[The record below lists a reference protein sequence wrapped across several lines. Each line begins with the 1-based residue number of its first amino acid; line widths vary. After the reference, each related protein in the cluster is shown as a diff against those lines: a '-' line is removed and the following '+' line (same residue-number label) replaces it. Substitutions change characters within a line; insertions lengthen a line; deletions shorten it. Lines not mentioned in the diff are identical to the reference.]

1 MWIAGREQ
9 GKRGTREEK
18 RARYVKRGRPAARFL
33 GALLAAGAL
42 AIFSLSFLI
51 PIQARAENAFD
62 YDRVQEEAEEPD
74 TSLLED
80 LDFSE
85 VQKTVDEILE
95 GNFQFE
101 TTVLD
106 LITGKQAFTLESF
119 LESLIRQ
126 AGSSWETEKQI
137 LLSILVLGIAASLF
151 SNFSTIFQNQQIAD
165 VSFEIAYMLLF
176 LILLQ
181 VFSGAAELAAG
192 VIGALRQFMDA
203 LIPAYCLA
211 VTMASGT
218 ATAVV
223 FYQFL
228 LGLIYVLEW
237 LIQEGLLGLIRVHVI
252 LVFIN
257 HLTKEEY
264 LSQMTEL
271 VGKLAGWVLKTVLA
285 VVIGFNT
292 LQGIITPVID
302 SLKSTAFS
310 RVTRMI
316 PGIGNVAGSVT
327 DVLLGSA
334 VLIKNGIGAAA
345 LVVIV
350 LLCLAPL
357 VKLGILAVLLELAS
371 ALIQPVSDKRMT
383 GCVAGVGGAI
393 RLLFR
398 AVFTVA
404 VLFVITVVVVT
415 VSVRG
420 SI

>member
-1 MWIAGREQ
+1 MKADMMDIRKNSSGGKGR
-9 GKRGTREEK
+9 KLPDRK
-18 RARYVKRGRPAARFL
+18 LGRILPFCVAV
-33 GALLAAGAL
+33 LAAVFLFPGEIYASE
-42 AIFSLSFLI
+42 ADPFS
-51 PIQARAENAFD
+51 
-62 YDRVQEEAEEPD
+62 YGRVEQETGEPD
-74 TSLLED
+74 TSLMEE

-85 VQKTVDEILE
+85 IQQTVDEIL
-95 GNFQFE
+95 GGDFQFE
-101 TTVLD
+101 TAVLD
-106 LITGKQAFTLESF
+106 LITGKQPFTLESF
-119 LESLIRQ
+119 LEALIHQ
-126 AGSSWETEKQI
+126 AGNNWETEKRI

-151 SNFSTIFQNQQIAD
+151 SNFTSIFQNQQIAE
-165 VSFEIAYMLLF
+165 VSFEITYMLLF

-181 VFSGAAELAAG
+181 VFSGAMELAAS
-192 VIGALRQFMDA
+192 VIGSLRQFMSA

-218 ATAVV
+218 TTAVV

-237 LIQEGLLGLIRVHVI
+237 LIQEGLLGLIQVHVI

-264 LSQMTEL
+264 LSQLTEL
-271 VGKLAGWVLKTVLA
+271 AGKAAGWVLKTILA
-285 VVIGFNT
+285 VVIGFNA
-292 LQGIITPVID
+292 LQGIISPVID

-310 RVTRMI
+310 RVAEMI

-345 LVVIV
+345 LIVIL
-350 LLCLAPL
+350 LLCMTPL
-357 VKLGILAVLLELAS
+357 VKLGILVILLELAA
-371 ALIQPVSDKRMT
+371 ALIQPVSDKRMA
-383 GCVAGVGGAI
+383 GCVAGVGDGI
-393 RLLFR
+393 KLLFR

-404 VLFVITVVVVT
+404 VLFVITIVVVT

>member
-1 MWIAGREQ
+1 MGRRCGLKALWRAALFLLIVSVLPALVPGQ
-9 GKRGTREEK
+9 VQAEENTK
-18 RARYVKRGRPAARFL
+18 EEASFRYEDV
-33 GALLAAGAL
+33 
-42 AIFSLSFLI
+42 
-51 PIQARAENAFD
+51 
-62 YDRVQEEAEEPD
+62 EEAAEEPD
-74 TSLLED
+74 ASLLEE

-85 VQKTVDEILE
+85 VQQTVDEIL
-95 GNFQFE
+95 GGDFQFE
-101 TTVLD
+101 NTVLD

-119 LESLIRQ
+119 LEALIAQ
-126 AGSSWETEKQI
+126 AGNNWETEKQI
-137 LLSILVLGIAASLF
+137 LFSILILGIAASLF
-151 SNFSTIFQNQQIAD
+151 SSFATVFQNQQIAE
-165 VSFEIAYMLLF
+165 VSFEITYMLLF

-181 VFSGAAELAAG
+181 VFTGAADLAAS
-192 VIGALRQFMDA
+192 VIGSLRQFMDA

-218 ATAVV
+218 TTAVV

-237 LIQEGLLGLIRVHVI
+237 LIQEGLLGLIQVHVI

-257 HLTKEEY
+257 HLSKEEY
-264 LSQMTEL
+264 LSQLSEL
-271 VGKLAGWVLKTVLA
+271 VVKAAGWVLKSILA
-285 VVIGFNT
+285 VVIGYNAI
-292 LQGIITPVID
+292 QGIISPVID

-310 RVTRMI
+310 RVAQMI

-345 LVVIV
+345 LIVIV
-350 LLCLAPL
+350 LLCMAPL
-357 VKLGILAVLLELAS
+357 LKLGLLVVILELAA

-383 GCVAGVGGAI
+383 GCVAGVGDGI
-393 RLLFR
+393 KLLFR

-404 VLFVITVVVVT
+404 VLFVITIVVVT

-420 SI
+420 SV

>member
-1 MWIAGREQ
+1 MKADMMDIRKNSSGGKGR
-9 GKRGTREEK
+9 KLPDRK
-18 RARYVKRGRPAARFL
+18 LGRILPFCVAV
-33 GALLAAGAL
+33 LAAVFLFPGEIYASE
-42 AIFSLSFLI
+42 ADPFS
-51 PIQARAENAFD
+51 
-62 YDRVQEEAEEPD
+62 YGRVEQETGEPD
-74 TSLLED
+74 TSLMEE

-85 VQKTVDEILE
+85 IQQTVDEIL
-95 GNFQFE
+95 GGDFQFE
-101 TTVLD
+101 TAVLD
-106 LITGKQAFTLESF
+106 LITGKQPFTLESF
-119 LESLIRQ
+119 LEALIHQ
-126 AGSSWETEKQI
+126 AGNNWETEKRI

-151 SNFSTIFQNQQIAD
+151 SNFTSIFQNQQIAE
-165 VSFEIAYMLLF
+165 VSFEITYMLLF

-181 VFSGAAELAAG
+181 VFSGAMELAAS
-192 VIGALRQFMDA
+192 VIGSLRQFMSA

-218 ATAVV
+218 TTAVV

-237 LIQEGLLGLIRVHVI
+237 LIQEGLLGLIQVHVI

-264 LSQMTEL
+264 LSQLTEL
-271 VGKLAGWVLKTVLA
+271 AGKAAGWVLKTILA

-292 LQGIITPVID
+292 LQGIISPVID

-310 RVTRMI
+310 RVAEMI

-345 LVVIV
+345 LIVIL
-350 LLCLAPL
+350 LLCMTPL
-357 VKLGILAVLLELAS
+357 VKLGILVILLELAA
-371 ALIQPVSDKRMT
+371 ALIQPVSDKRMA
-383 GCVAGVGGAI
+383 GCVAGVGDGI
-393 RLLFR
+393 KLLFR

-404 VLFVITVVVVT
+404 VLFVITIVVVT

>member
-1 MWIAGREQ
+1 MGTGKNGGADGR
-9 GKRGTREEK
+9 
-18 RARYVKRGRPAARFL
+18 RYPNRKPRRCLVFWASV
-33 GALLAAGAL
+33 LAAAFLLPGEIHASE
-42 AIFSLSFLI
+42 AAPFSYE
-51 PIQARAENAFD
+51 QVE
-62 YDRVQEEAEEPD
+62 QQTEETD
-74 TSLLED
+74 TSLMEE

-85 VQKTVDEILE
+85 IQQTVDEIL
-95 GNFQFE
+95 GGGFQFE
-101 TTVLD
+101 TAVLD
-106 LITGKQAFTLESF
+106 LITGRQPFTLESF
-119 LESLIRQ
+119 LEALIHQ
-126 AGSSWETEKQI
+126 AGNNWDTEKRI

-151 SNFSTIFQNQQIAD
+151 SNFTSIFQNQQIAE
-165 VSFEIAYMLLF
+165 VSFEITYMLLF

-181 VFSGAAELAAG
+181 VFSGAMELASG
-192 VIGALRQFMDA
+192 VIESLRQFMSA

-218 ATAVV
+218 ATATV

-237 LIQEGLLGLIRVHVI
+237 LIHEGLLGLVQVHVI

-264 LSQMTEL
+264 LSQLTEL
-271 VGKLAGWVLKTVLA
+271 AGKAAGWVLKTILA

-292 LQGIITPVID
+292 LQGIISPVID

-310 RVTRMI
+310 RVAEMI

-345 LVVIV
+345 LLVIL
-350 LLCLAPL
+350 LLCMAPL
-357 VKLGILAVLLELAS
+357 VKLGILVILLELAA

-383 GCVAGVGGAI
+383 GCVAGVGDGI
-393 RLLFR
+393 KLLFR

-404 VLFVITVVVVT
+404 VLFVITIVVVT

>member
-1 MWIAGREQ
+1 MGRRCGLKALWRAALFLLIVSVLPALVPGQ
-9 GKRGTREEK
+9 VQAEENTK
-18 RARYVKRGRPAARFL
+18 EEASFRY
-33 GALLAAGAL
+33 
-42 AIFSLSFLI
+42 
-51 PIQARAENAFD
+51 EN
-62 YDRVQEEAEEPD
+62 VEEAAEEPD
-74 TSLLED
+74 ASLLEE

-85 VQKTVDEILE
+85 VQQTVDEIL
-95 GNFQFE
+95 GGDFQFE
-101 TTVLD
+101 NTVLD

-119 LESLIRQ
+119 LEALIAQ
-126 AGSSWETEKQI
+126 AGNNWETEKQI
-137 LLSILVLGIAASLF
+137 LLSILILGIAASLF
-151 SNFSTIFQNQQIAD
+151 SSFATVFQNQQIAE
-165 VSFEIAYMLLF
+165 VSFEITYMLLF

-181 VFSGAAELAAG
+181 VFTGAADLAAS
-192 VIGALRQFMDA
+192 VIGSLRQFMDA

-218 ATAVV
+218 TTAVV

-237 LIQEGLLGLIRVHVI
+237 LIQEGLLGLIQVHVI

-257 HLTKEEY
+257 HLSKEEY
-264 LSQMTEL
+264 LSQMSEL
-271 VGKLAGWVLKTVLA
+271 VVKAVGWVLKSVLA
-285 VVIGFNT
+285 VVIGYNAI
-292 LQGIITPVID
+292 QGIISPVID

-310 RVTRMI
+310 RVAQMI

-345 LVVIV
+345 LIVIV
-350 LLCLAPL
+350 LLCMAPL
-357 VKLGILAVLLELAS
+357 LKLGLLVVILELAA

-383 GCVAGVGGAI
+383 GCVAGVGDGI
-393 RLLFR
+393 KLLFR

-404 VLFVITVVVVT
+404 VLFVITIVVVT

-420 SI
+420 SV

>member
-1 MWIAGREQ
+1 MGRRCGLKALWRAALFLLIVSVLPVLVPGQ
-9 GKRGTREEK
+9 VQAEENTK
-18 RARYVKRGRPAARFL
+18 EED
-33 GALLAAGAL
+33 
-42 AIFSLSFLI
+42 SFHY
-51 PIQARAENAFD
+51 ED
-62 YDRVQEEAEEPD
+62 VEEAAEEPD
-74 TSLLED
+74 TSLLEE

-85 VQKTVDEILE
+85 VQQTIDEIL
-95 GNFQFE
+95 GGDFQFE
-101 TTVLD
+101 NTVLD

-119 LESLIRQ
+119 LEALIAQ
-126 AGSSWETEKQI
+126 AGNNWETEKQI
-137 LLSILVLGIAASLF
+137 LLSILILGIAASLF
-151 SNFSTIFQNQQIAD
+151 SSFATVFQNQQIAE
-165 VSFEIAYMLLF
+165 VSFEITYMLLF

-181 VFSGAAELAAG
+181 VFTGAADLAAS
-192 VIGALRQFMDA
+192 VIGSLRQFMDA

-218 ATAVV
+218 TTAVV

-237 LIQEGLLGLIRVHVI
+237 LIQEGLLGLIQVHVI

-257 HLTKEEY
+257 HLSKEEY
-264 LSQMTEL
+264 LSQMSEL
-271 VGKLAGWVLKTVLA
+271 VVKAVGWVLKSVLA
-285 VVIGFNT
+285 VVIGYNAI
-292 LQGIITPVID
+292 QGIISPVID

-310 RVTRMI
+310 RVAQMI

-345 LVVIV
+345 LIVIV
-350 LLCLAPL
+350 LLCMAPL
-357 VKLGILAVLLELAS
+357 LKLGLLVVILELAA

-383 GCVAGVGGAI
+383 GCVAGVGDGI
-393 RLLFR
+393 KLLFR

-404 VLFVITVVVVT
+404 VLFVITIVVVT

-420 SI
+420 SV

>member
-1 MWIAGREQ
+1 MKGNGRRFPLGKLPGGLQ
-9 GKRGTREEK
+9 GCRFFC
-18 RARYVKRGRPAARFL
+18 AAAL
-33 GALLAAGAL
+33 GIILL
-42 AIFSLSFLI
+42 F
-51 PIQARAENAFD
+51 PMEIQAAEPGSFT
-62 YDRVQEEAEEPD
+62 YKSVEEQTEEPD
-74 TSLLED
+74 TSLLND
-80 LDFSE
+80 LDFSDI
-85 VQKTVDEILE
+85 QQTVDEIL
-95 GNFQFE
+95 GGDFQFE
-101 TTVLD
+101 TAVLD
-106 LITGKQAFTLESF
+106 LITGKQPFTIESF
-119 LESLIRQ
+119 LEALIHQ
-126 AGSSWETEKQI
+126 AGSNWETEKRI

-151 SNFSTIFQNQQIAD
+151 SNFTAIFQNQQIAD
-165 VSFEIAYMLLF
+165 VSFEITYMLLF

-181 VFSGAAELAAG
+181 VFSGAMELAAS
-192 VIGALRQFMDA
+192 VIALLRQFMSA

-218 ATAVV
+218 TTAVV

-237 LIQEGLLGLIRVHVI
+237 LIQEGLLGLIQVHVI

-271 VGKLAGWVLKTVLA
+271 VGKATGWVLKTILA

-292 LQGIITPVID
+292 LQGIISPVID

-310 RVTRMI
+310 RVAEMI
-316 PGIGNVAGSVT
+316 PGIGNIAGSVT

-345 LVVIV
+345 LIVIL
-350 LLCLAPL
+350 LLCMAPL
-357 VKLGILAVLLELAS
+357 LKLGILVVILELSA

-383 GCVAGVGGAI
+383 GCVAGVGDGI
-393 RLLFR
+393 KLLFR

-404 VLFVITVVVVT
+404 ILFIITIVVVT

>member
-1 MWIAGREQ
+1 M
-9 GKRGTREEK
+9 EE
-18 RARYVKRGRPAARFL
+18 A
-33 GALLAAGAL
+33 
-42 AIFSLSFLI
+42 
-51 PIQARAENAFD
+51 
-62 YDRVQEEAEEPD
+62 AEEPD
-74 TSLLED
+74 ASLLEE

-85 VQKTVDEILE
+85 VQQTVDEIL
-95 GNFQFE
+95 GGDFQFE
-101 TTVLD
+101 NTVLD

-119 LESLIRQ
+119 LEALIAQ
-126 AGSSWETEKQI
+126 AGNNWETEKQI
-137 LLSILVLGIAASLF
+137 LLSILILGIAASLF
-151 SNFSTIFQNQQIAD
+151 SSFATVFQNQQIAE
-165 VSFEIAYMLLF
+165 VSFEITYMLLF

-181 VFSGAAELAAG
+181 VFTGAADLAVS
-192 VIGALRQFMDA
+192 VIGSLRQFMDA

-218 ATAVV
+218 TTAVV

-237 LIQEGLLGLIRVHVI
+237 LIQEGLLGLIQVHVI

-257 HLTKEEY
+257 HLSKEEY
-264 LSQMTEL
+264 LSQMSEL
-271 VGKLAGWVLKTVLA
+271 VVKAVGWVLKSVLA
-285 VVIGFNT
+285 VVIGYNAI
-292 LQGIITPVID
+292 QGIISPVID

-310 RVTRMI
+310 RVAQMI

-345 LVVIV
+345 LIVIV
-350 LLCLAPL
+350 LLCMAPL
-357 VKLGILAVLLELAS
+357 LKLGLLVVILELAA

-383 GCVAGVGGAI
+383 GCVAGVGDGI
-393 RLLFR
+393 KLLFR

-404 VLFVITVVVVT
+404 VLFVITIVVVT

-420 SI
+420 SV

>member
-1 MWIAGREQ
+1 MKADMMDIRKNSSGGKGR
-9 GKRGTREEK
+9 KLPDRK
-18 RARYVKRGRPAARFL
+18 LGRILPFCVAV
-33 GALLAAGAL
+33 LAAVFLFPGEIYASE
-42 AIFSLSFLI
+42 ADPFSYG
-51 PIQARAENAFD
+51 QVE
-62 YDRVQEEAEEPD
+62 QETGEPD
-74 TSLLED
+74 TSLMEE

-85 VQKTVDEILE
+85 IQQTVDEIL
-95 GNFQFE
+95 GGDFQFE
-101 TTVLD
+101 TAVLD
-106 LITGKQAFTLESF
+106 LITGKQPFTLESF
-119 LESLIRQ
+119 LEALIHQ
-126 AGSSWETEKQI
+126 AGNNWETEKRI

-151 SNFSTIFQNQQIAD
+151 SNFTSIFQNQQIAE
-165 VSFEIAYMLLF
+165 VSFEITYMLLF

-181 VFSGAAELAAG
+181 VFSGAMELAAS
-192 VIGALRQFMDA
+192 VIGSLRQFMSA

-218 ATAVV
+218 TTAVV

-237 LIQEGLLGLIRVHVI
+237 LIQEGLLGLIQVHVI

-264 LSQMTEL
+264 LSQLTEL
-271 VGKLAGWVLKTVLA
+271 AGKAAGWVLKTILA

-292 LQGIITPVID
+292 LQGIISPVID

-310 RVTRMI
+310 RVAEMI

-345 LVVIV
+345 LIVIL
-350 LLCLAPL
+350 LLCMTPL
-357 VKLGILAVLLELAS
+357 VKLGILVILLELAA
-371 ALIQPVSDKRMT
+371 ALIQPVSDKRMA
-383 GCVAGVGGAI
+383 GCVAGVGDGI
-393 RLLFR
+393 KLLFR

-404 VLFVITVVVVT
+404 VLFVITIVVVT

>member
-1 MWIAGREQ
+1 MKADMMDIGKNSSGGKGR
-9 GKRGTREEK
+9 KLPDRK
-18 RARYVKRGRPAARFL
+18 LGRILPFCAAV
-33 GALLAAGAL
+33 LAAVFLFPGEIYASE
-42 AIFSLSFLI
+42 ADPFSY
-51 PIQARAENAFD
+51 E
-62 YDRVQEEAEEPD
+62 RVEQETGEPD
-74 TSLLED
+74 TSLMEE

-85 VQKTVDEILE
+85 IQQTVDEIL
-95 GNFQFE
+95 GGDFQFE
-101 TTVLD
+101 TAVLD
-106 LITGKQAFTLESF
+106 LITGKQPFALESF
-119 LESLIRQ
+119 LEALIHQ
-126 AGSSWETEKQI
+126 AGNNWETEKRI

-151 SNFSTIFQNQQIAD
+151 SNFTSIFQNQQIAE
-165 VSFEIAYMLLF
+165 VSFEITYMLLF

-181 VFSGAAELAAG
+181 VFSGAMELAAS
-192 VIGALRQFMDA
+192 VIGSLRQFMSA

-218 ATAVV
+218 TTAVV

-237 LIQEGLLGLIRVHVI
+237 LIQEGLLGLIQVHVI

-264 LSQMTEL
+264 LSQLTEL
-271 VGKLAGWVLKTVLA
+271 AGKAAGWVLKTILA

-292 LQGIITPVID
+292 LQGIISPVID

-310 RVTRMI
+310 RVAEMI

-345 LVVIV
+345 LIVIL
-350 LLCLAPL
+350 LLCMTPL
-357 VKLGILAVLLELAS
+357 VKLGILVILLELAA
-371 ALIQPVSDKRMT
+371 ALIQPVSDKRMA
-383 GCVAGVGGAI
+383 GCVAGVGDGI
-393 RLLFR
+393 KLLFR

-404 VLFVITVVVVT
+404 VLFVITIVVVT

>member
-1 MWIAGREQ
+1 MR
-9 GKRGTREEK
+9 RGS
-18 RARYVKRGRPAARFL
+18 
-33 GALLAAGAL
+33 
-42 AIFSLSFLI
+42 IFSRKSRMHLLFLSFLSVLFFLL
-51 PIQARAENAFD
+51 PGKALASKGDTPGLEEEAGETFS
-62 YDRVQEEAEEPD
+62 YEEVQELAEEPD
-74 TSLLED
+74 TSLIEE

-85 VQKTVDEILE
+85 VQDTIDEILGGE
-95 GNFQFE
+95 FRFE
-101 TTVLD
+101 NTVLD
-106 LITGKQAFTLESF
+106 LITGRQPFTLESF
-119 LESLIRQ
+119 LEAAVRQ
-126 AGSSWETEKQI
+126 AKEGWQTEKRI

-151 SNFSTIFQNQQIAD
+151 SNFTLIFKNQQIAQ
-165 VSFEIAYMLLF
+165 VSFEITYMLLF

-181 VFSGAAELAAG
+181 VFTGAQELAEG
-192 VIGALRQFMDA
+192 VIVSLRQFMNA
-203 LIPAYCLA
+203 LIPAWCLA
-211 VTMASGT
+211 VTMASGA

-237 LIQEGLLGLIRVHVI
+237 LIQEGLLGLIEVYVI

-264 LSQMTEL
+264 LSQLTEL
-271 VGKLAGWVLKTVLA
+271 VGKAAGWILKSMLA
-285 VVIGFNT
+285 AVIGFNT
-292 LQGIITPVID
+292 IQGIVTPVVD
-302 SLKSTAFS
+302 SLKHTALS
-310 RVTRMI
+310 RVARML

-334 VLIKNGIGAAA
+334 VLIKNGVGAAA
-345 LVVIV
+345 LIVIV

-357 VKLGILAVLLELAS
+357 LKLGLLALILELAA

-383 GCVAGVGGAI
+383 GCAAGMGRAV
-393 RLLFR
+393 RLLFQ

-404 VLFVITVVVVT
+404 VFFVITIVVVT